1 MKTIKSIF
9 LIILVTIISF
19 AQAQIALKVTDIV
32 DGKTLLQHAQQIDAE
47 ALTLTKP
54 IYKPGMT
61 EAAFVSELQKDI
73 PPEAASFKPLFTP
86 YIKYVYSLHQ
96 KGYSENQVK
105 STTTGIEFTA
115 MCTDLYRWNTNNP
128 GVIPDT
134 VDFPW
139 RKIHHFL
146 ELTLLI
152 IRVIIGI

>member
-9 LIILVTIISF
+9 LIMLVSIVSF
-19 AQAQIALKVTDIV
+19 VQAQNALKVTDFV

-47 ALTLTKP
+47 AMNLTKP

-86 YIKYVYSLHQ
+86 YFKYVYSLHQ
-96 KGYSENQVK
+96 RGFTENQVK
-105 STTTGIEFTA
+105 GTTTGIEFTA

-128 GVIPDT
+128 GIIPDA

-139 RKIHHFL
+139 RKIQHYL